1 MLPPV
6 SGVSVD
12 ETFPN
17 LPELV
22 LFNDAIW
29 LRRDMP
35 THMQSLCTGGRDSRR
50 RDILRDSLGGSCNDL
65 KTQELNSN
73 FLK

>member
-1 MLPPV
+1 MLSPV

-17 LPELV
+17 LADLV

-29 LRRDMP
+29 FLRGTP
-35 THMQSLCTGGRDSRR
+35 AQMQSLCTLGCDSWWQ
-50 RDILRDSLGGSCNDL
+50 DALWNSLGSSCNYL
-65 KTQELNSN
+65 KT
-73 FLK
+73 

>member
-22 LFNDAIW
+22 LFNDAVW
-29 LRRDMP
+29 LRRDIP
-35 THMQSLCTGGRDSRR
+35 AHMQSLRTGGHDSWQRDA
-50 RDILRDSLGGSCNDL
+50 LRNSLGCSCNDL

-73 FLK
+73 FLE